1 MTFNEGKNKENSV
14 LKDSCTNK
22 YNLNKRKEEQK
33 KTKDITSQTIK
44 LSALSSIH
52 ANHVTSNEI
61 GYISITDDFITKFM
75 NPYDQQLF
83 HYPIYLVFKDY
94 LRFQIYL
101 FLEFMNPT

>member
-1 MTFNEGKNKENSV
+1 MRENI
-14 LKDSCTNK
+14 
-22 YNLNKRKEEQK
+22 KRLVKSK

-61 GYISITDDFITKFM
+61 EYISITDDSPVDDFITKFM

-83 HYPIYLVFKDY
+83 SLP
-94 LRFQIYL
+94 YL
-101 FLEFMNPT
+101 FGIQRLS